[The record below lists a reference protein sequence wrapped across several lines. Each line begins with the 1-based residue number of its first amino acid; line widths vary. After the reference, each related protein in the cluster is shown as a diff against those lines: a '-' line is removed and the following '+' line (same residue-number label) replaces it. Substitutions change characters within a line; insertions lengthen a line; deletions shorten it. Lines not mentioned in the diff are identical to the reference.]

1 MKRDIIKMEEN
12 TIRVTGCDVWM
23 SEPELVEL
31 FGTTAG
37 AVGSGIKSVL
47 KEEALNAYEVCKC
60 VRLTSGNN
68 ADVYNMEVVI
78 ALAFRL
84 DTYPAAL
91 LRMWLVRKATMPVRA
106 TPPIIIRYEGGSLN
120 GKNGGQ
126 AFGLV
131 RRSFS
136 GNGLAVIIREELF
149 DVRFPIEDFPSEQDK
164 GYLSSG
170 TVFLQGAAA
179 YFQQGD
185 HLLVRKVSF
194 SRERRMIILRQ
205 PLRIFHSPFQ
215 GLQHRGDTPV
225 VCRNHS
231 VVIHISVDSVGSY
244 CFQVSSRS

>member
-1 MKRDIIKMEEN
+1 MKRDIIKIEEN

-91 LRMWLVRKATMPVRA
+91 LRRWLVRKATMPVLA
-106 TPPIIIRYEGGSLN
+106 TPPIIIRY
-120 GKNGGQ
+120 K
-126 AFGLV
+126 V
-131 RRSFS
+131 
-136 GNGLAVIIREELF
+136 
-149 DVRFPIEDFPSEQDK
+149 
-164 GYLSSG
+164 GYL
-170 TVFLQGAAA
+170 
-179 YFQQGD
+179 
-185 HLLVRKVSF
+185 
-194 SRERRMIILRQ
+194 
-205 PLRIFHSPFQ
+205 
-215 GLQHRGDTPV
+215 
-225 VCRNHS
+225 N
-231 VVIHISVDSVGSY
+231 
-244 CFQVSSRS
+244 